1 MSDQPLSEDANQA
14 SYGTN
19 AGGPANAGGAPSSS
33 RKMQATKAQVDEV
46 VDIMRN
52 NVEAVLERDAKIS
65 MMDDRADAL
74 HQGASQFE
82 TQAAKLKNKFWLEN
96 MKYMIALGVV
106 VLIFVAVAVY
116 KYKDTAMAMVDSA
129 KSMTG
134 GGAVQPGMDQSMV
147 TAGPGSYNPN
157 QEVFQ
162 PQAPGGGGLVNEPQ
176 SGEPI
181 NGGVAQVQPLQPIQT
196 PNVPVPQDPQTDLT
210 SDETAPPAG

>member
-1 MSDQPLSEDANQA
+1 MSDQPLSEDNNQA

-19 AGGPANAGGAPSSS
+19 AGGGAPQGPQAS

-65 MMDDRADAL
+65 VMDDRADAL

-106 VLIFVAVAVY
+106 VVIVIGVAVY
-116 KYKDTAMAMVDSA
+116 KYKDQVVSTVDSLTPA
-129 KSMTG
+129 KSVG
-134 GGAVQPGMDQSMV
+134 GPGGPMGGQPVTEIPQEIMNQENPGQSME
-147 TAGPGSYNPN
+147 SPN
-157 QEVFQ
+157 FETPPQ
-162 PQAPGGGGLVNEPQ
+162 PQSEQISKPDIAPESVEP
-176 SGEPI
+176 G
-181 NGGVAQVQPLQPIQT
+181 
-196 PNVPVPQDPQTDLT
+196 
-210 SDETAPPAG
+210 APENAEAG